1 MKNNSRI
8 EARIKHAIVGEFR
21 IADRYLSSETNFK
34 EDLGF
39 DDYDMLFLS
48 LALEDEFELLFTEQ
62 LEFEEMRDLV
72 KLVSDQLKTDTY
84 IN

>member
-8 EARIKHAIVGEFR
+8 EARIKNAIADEFR

-48 LALEDEFELLFTEQ
+48 LALESEFELLFTEQ

-72 KLVSDQLKTDTY
+72 KLVSEHLRSETY
-84 IN
+84 VN